1 VLAIPVGIAGG
12 TYYVIAS
19 ADADGAVTETSE
31 GNNARTSGQ
40 VKIGADLTASLAL
53 PPPAGAGQP
62 LVVTDTTKNV
72 GAAPADP
79 SSTGFYLS
87 ANSLFDAAD
96 VPLGARPVPSLVPN
110 ASNTASTTLQ
120 IPQTTASGTYFVIA
134 KADVA
139 GVVAEGNETNNLG
152 LAMVRIGPD
161 LNVSAFTGPSSAQAG
176 ATITVTDAI
185 KNLGG
190 GTAGASATRFY
201 LSTNASFDASDTPL
215 GARAVG
221 TIDPGATDSGSMALT
236 LPANLATATY
246 FLIAVADGDA
256 EVPETNEANN
266 WRTLIVNV
274 TAAP

>member
-1 VLAIPVGIAGG
+1 
-12 TYYVIAS
+12 
-19 ADADGAVTETSE
+19 
-31 GNNARTSGQ
+31 
-40 VKIGADLTASLAL
+40 VKIGADLTVSVVVPAT
-53 PPPAGAGQP
+53 AGAGGP
-62 LVVTDTTKNV
+62 LVVTDTTRNV
-72 GAAPADP
+72 GLAPADP

-87 ANSLFDAAD
+87 PNSLFDASD
-96 VPLGARPVPSLVPN
+96 VLLGARPLPSLAAN
-110 ASNTASTTLQ
+110 ATDTGSTTLQ
-120 IPQTTASGTYFVIA
+120 IPSSTAAGTYYLIA

-139 GVVAEGNETNNLG
+139 GVVAEGNETNNTYV
-152 LAMVRIGPD
+152 ASVRIGPD

-221 TIDPGATDSGSMALT
+221 TIDPGATDSGSTALT

-256 EVPETNEANN
+256 QVPETNEANN
-266 WRTLIVNV
+266 WRTLVVNI